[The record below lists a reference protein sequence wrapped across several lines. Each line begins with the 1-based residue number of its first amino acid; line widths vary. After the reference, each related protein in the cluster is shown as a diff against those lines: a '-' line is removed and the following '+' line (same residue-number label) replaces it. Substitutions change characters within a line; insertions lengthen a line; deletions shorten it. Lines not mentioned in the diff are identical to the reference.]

1 MVARVG
7 VSSRRAKQW
16 LQMMM
21 FSERQAISSW
31 GCGQVFCFSVGSAS
45 ASLVLSFVLFLRA
58 VASAPPGLVA
68 KLPLGGVA
76 GAPPGG
82 GISATREGGSAP
94 LPLPASAAVATASG
108 GARVGCLTAT

>member
-7 VSSRRAKQW
+7 LSSRRAKQW

-21 FSERQAISSW
+21 FSERQAISSR

-58 VASAPPGLVA
+58 VASAPPG
-68 KLPLGGVA
+68 GVA

-82 GISATREGGSAP
+82 GISATREGGSVPFP
-94 LPLPASAAVATASG
+94 LSASAAVATVG
-108 GARVGCLTAT
+108 GVVGVGCLTATANW